1 MEGEK
6 YIQIGVIAARDPS
19 GNFLPAVPIYVEATP
34 ELEQAEEHQI
44 MEIGAVF
51 AAKMKQYIDAGKRI
65 GKHPAKKR
73 KDETE

>member
-1 MEGEK
+1 MSEEK

-19 GNFLPAVPIYVEATP
+19 GNFLPAVPIYAEATP

-51 AAKMKQYIDAGKRI
+51 AAKK
-65 GKHPAKKR
+65 
-73 KDETE
+73 

>member
-1 MEGEK
+1 MAEEK

-19 GNFLPAVPIYVEATP
+19 GNFLPAVPIYAEATP

-51 AAKMKQYIDAGKRI
+51 AAKMKQYIEATRQIKEKESEG
-65 GKHPAKKR
+65 
-73 KDETE
+73 TE

>member
-51 AAKMKQYIDAGKRI
+51 AAKMKQYIEATRQIKEKESEG
-65 GKHPAKKR
+65 
-73 KDETE
+73 TE

>member
-1 MEGEK
+1 MAEEK

-51 AAKMKQYIDAGKRI
+51 AAKMKQYIEATRQIKEKESEG
-65 GKHPAKKR
+65 
-73 KDETE
+73 TE

>member
-1 MEGEK
+1 M
-6 YIQIGVIAARDPS
+6 
-19 GNFLPAVPIYVEATP
+19 PIYAEATP

-51 AAKMKQYIDAGKRI
+51 AAKMKQYIDAGKKI
-65 GKHPAKKR
+65 GKHPATKR